1 MYLAIAIIA
10 ALAAAGILLVY
21 LLQRQSMI
29 QVRRQLAEAEASS
42 RQNLHVKLP
51 LPGKEMERLVVAVN
65 RLLDQR
71 QRERVIH
78 RSREHAVKEEIA
90 NLSHDLR
97 TPLTSLQG
105 YAYLLKDPRASEAE
119 QQQYMEII
127 MHKMAVMNNIVEAFY
142 ELSSIDS
149 GDTPLDSQPVYLY
162 SLLSEVILAFHPD
175 LTQKGIEVQLHL
187 DENVKAIPLDEKA
200 MIRIFSNVL
209 QNVLRYGKN
218 SLTISLYMEQ
228 QQVKLKFANET
239 EHIQEQDLPRLFQR
253 TYTSD
258 PSRSSGQLGLGLAI
272 VKQLVE
278 KQGGSLEAALDGGQ
292 FRLSFA
298 FPDDCLIPKKSLL

>member
-1 MYLAIAIIA
+1 MYLAIVIIA
-10 ALAAAGILLVY
+10 ALAAVCILLVY

-29 QVRRQLAEAEASS
+29 QVRRQLTEWESS
-42 RQNLHVKLP
+42 SLQHLHVKLP
-51 LPGKEMERLVVAVN
+51 LPGKEMERLIVAVN

-78 RSREHAVKEEIA
+78 QSREHAVKEEIA

-97 TPLTSLQG
+97 TPLTSMQG
-105 YAYLLKDPRASEAE
+105 YAYLLKDPLASEAE
-119 QQQYMEII
+119 RQQYMEII

-218 SLTISLYMEQ
+218 RLTVSLYTEQ
-228 QQVKLKFANET
+228 QHVKLKFANET

-258 PSRSSGQLGLGLAI
+258 SSRSSGQLGLGLAI

-278 KQGGSLEAALDGGQ
+278 KQGGSLEAALNDGQ

>member
-10 ALAAAGILLVY
+10 ALSAVCILLVY
-21 LLQRQSMI
+21 LLQRQSII
-29 QVRRQLAEAEASS
+29 QVRRQLADAESS
-42 RQNLHVKLP
+42 SQQHLHVKLP
-51 LPGKEMERLVVAVN
+51 LPGKEIEQLVVGIN

-71 QRERVIH
+71 QKERVIH
-78 RSREHAVKEEIA
+78 RSREHAVKEEIT

-97 TPLTSLQG
+97 TPLTSMQG
-105 YAYLLKDPRASEAE
+105 YASLLKDPLVPEAE
-119 QQQYMEII
+119 RQQYMEII
-127 MHKMAVMNNIVEAFY
+127 MHKMSVMNNIVEAFY
-142 ELSSIDS
+142 ELSSMDS
-149 GDTPLDSQPVYLY
+149 GDSPLDSQPIYLY

-175 LTQKGIEVQLHL
+175 FEQKGIEVQLHL

-218 SLTISLYMEQ
+218 GLTISLYTEEHR
-228 QQVKLKFANET
+228 VRIVFANET
-239 EHIQEQDLPRLFQR
+239 EYIRRADLPRLFER

-278 KQGGSLEAALDGGQ
+278 RQGGSLEAALDGGQ

-298 FPDDCLIPKKSLL
+298 FPEDCPIPKKSLL

>member
-10 ALAAAGILLVY
+10 VLAAVCILVVY

-29 QVRRQLAEAEASS
+29 QVRRQLTEWESS
-42 RQNLHVKLP
+42 SLQHLHVKLP
-51 LPGKEMERLVVAVN
+51 LPGKEMEKLIVALN

-78 RSREHAVKEEIA
+78 QSRERAVKEEIA

-97 TPLTSLQG
+97 TPLTSMQG
-105 YAYLLKDPRASEAE
+105 YAHLLKDPLASEAE
-119 QQQYMEII
+119 RQQYLEII
-127 MHKMAVMNNIVEAFY
+127 IHKMAVMNNIVEAFY

-218 SLTISLYMEQ
+218 RLTVSLYTEE
-228 QQVKLKFANET
+228 QQVKLKFANDT
-239 EHIQEQDLPRLFQR
+239 EHIRRADLPRLFER

-278 KQGGSLEAALDGGQ
+278 RQGGTIGAALNGGE
-292 FRLSFA
+292 FELFIA
-298 FPDDCLIPKKSLL
+298 FGEK